1 MYWNQEKAFVAD
13 NEERLAE
20 IEERLKAGEY
30 DEMFAVEELSGG
42 MKTPTSLHEMNAQRQ
57 VWTSLKIFFYCIIQ
71 DGELGG
77 FTWVKRYLMIFD
89 TYLVLFD
96 REDSVAFR
104 TGKDPETQSP
114 IHKDDVADAIFL
126 FDQETEWCRIQ
137 KDRIQIDNRSRTLK
151 LEFKT
156 ETAAMEVL
164 LGLFFIL
171 FPYKVHNI

>member
-1 MYWNQEKAFVAD
+1 M
-13 NEERLAE
+13 AE
-20 IEERLKAGEY
+20 IEEKLKSGEY

-42 MKTPTSLHEMNAQRQ
+42 MKTPTSLHEMNAQR
-57 VWTSLKIFFYCIIQ
+57 Q

-137 KDRIQIDNRSRTLK
+137 NDRIQIDNRSRTLK

-156 ETAAMEVL
+156 ESAAMEVL
-164 LGLFFIL
+164 LGLVSD
-171 FPYKVHNI
+171 Y